1 MTKKSHMMN
10 AVVAG
15 ILVAMSAAVAAPVVS
30 AARAAAG
37 DTAIDPVGDRIG
49 AAFASVEDT
58 RAPQALST
66 AAVRVA
72 KGDLLAR
79 PGCAGAT
86 WPNIDADCL
95 ARVDGAAAPH
105 ARFITVGHEAGT
117 ATTVL
122 IRIPAAEVV
131 SR

>member
-15 ILVAMSAAVAAPVVS
+15 VLVAMSAAMVVPVVS

-37 DTAIDPVGDRIG
+37 DAAIDPIGERIG
-49 AAFASVEDT
+49 TAFASVEET

-72 KGDLLAR
+72 KGDLMAR

-95 ARVDGAAAPH
+95 ARTDGSAAPH
-105 ARFITVGHEAGT
+105 ARFITVGHEVGA

-122 IRIPAAEVV
+122 VRIPAAEVA